1 MAFHLSCTL
10 LAGLL
15 QASYFNG
22 QWQSSAE
29 ESRGYDIRGRGQRA
43 AAVHDCQWRTDAAGN
58 EGISLNPHS
67 ACLHNFGSCMP
78 CSQSQILLLK
88 ITIFVG

>member
-1 MAFHLSCTL
+1 MHVACW
-10 LAGLL
+10 LAAL
-15 QASYFNG
+15 QACYFNR

-67 ACLHNFGSCMP
+67 ACLHLVAVCLVHS
-78 CSQSQILLLK
+78 LK
-88 ITIFVG
+88 FCC